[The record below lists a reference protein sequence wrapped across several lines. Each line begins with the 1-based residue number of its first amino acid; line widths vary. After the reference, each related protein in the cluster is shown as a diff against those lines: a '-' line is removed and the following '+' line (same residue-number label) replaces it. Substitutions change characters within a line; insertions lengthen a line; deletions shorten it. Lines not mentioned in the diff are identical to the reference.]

1 MIPIPIGTTHVSRV
15 RGAVWKLVSC
25 ERCIQRYA
33 YLLELEATGED
44 RDLLFLDG
52 KGSAERARAQAEQN
66 LLRKSR
72 NCVLPVP
79 CPNCGFYQD
88 EMARQLKEEAWINRF
103 QVAGLAISVMSLL
116 PLALDIPFIWVLTLV
131 TAAIGLTLLIYG
143 YVAAFRFDPNSGDAE
158 ATKAL
163 GRSYAVWGEQLAEL
177 LATNPTVAAN
187 DAADRRQDAR
197 SSET

>member
-1 MIPIPIGTTHVSRV
+1 
-15 RGAVWKLVSC
+15 
-25 ERCIQRYA
+25 
-33 YLLELEATGED
+33 LELEATGED

-88 EMARQLKEEAWINRF
+88 EMARQLKGEAWINRF
-103 QVAGLAISVMSLL
+103 QVAGLAISVISLL
-116 PLALDIPFIWVLTLV
+116 PLAFDIPFIWVLTLV
-131 TAAIGLTLLIYG
+131 TAAIGLTLLVYG
-143 YVAAFRFDPNSGDAE
+143 YVVAFRFDPNSGDAE

-163 GRSYAVWGEQLAEL
+163 GRNYAVWGEQLAEL
-177 LATNPTVAAN
+177 LATNPAVAAN

-197 SSET
+197 SLET